1 MDITFY
7 GASKEVTGSLMLVQT
22 SKYKFIVDCGFFQ
35 GDDND
40 YYRNKTPFDF
50 NVKDIDFVILTHAHI
65 DHCGRIPLMIKSG
78 YRNKIYST
86 PATKDILYY
95 ILLDAVLVMQNN

>member
-7 GASKEVTGSLMLVQT
+7 GASKEVTGSLMLVKT